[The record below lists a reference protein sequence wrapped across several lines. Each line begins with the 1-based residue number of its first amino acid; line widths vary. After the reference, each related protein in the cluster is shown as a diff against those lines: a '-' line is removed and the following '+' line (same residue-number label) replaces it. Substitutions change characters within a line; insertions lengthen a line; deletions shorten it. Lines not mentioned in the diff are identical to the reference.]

1 MFDFLLHRKKHFYWV
16 IFRNF
21 SRVKYASKFLFIL
34 VQIWLKY
41 TIFRP
46 LRNEFHS
53 LEMFDFLHCNSVL
66 GIWHSRISANRDLI
80 AICALLLGGKIFNKK
95 WPPPCASH
103 CCYISLIRFSIR
115 SRGTAVSHITGC
127 DSIIFVHCEQ
137 TKWHLSLM
145 HRSSLQ
151 FPQFLSWN
159 LATWRSIK
167 EWPSLR

>member
-1 MFDFLLHRKKHFYWV
+1 MYLRFCCPNCLIFYYIRKNIFI

-21 SRVKYASKFLFIL
+21 SRVKYASKFPFIL

-46 LRNEFHS
+46 LRNEFHR

-127 DSIIFVHCEQ
+127 DSIIFVHCHCEQ
-137 TKWHLSLM
+137 RANEVTPVTH
-145 HRSSLQ
+145 
-151 FPQFLSWN
+151 
-159 LATWRSIK
+159 A
-167 EWPSLR
+167 